1 MTQELIKILKDE
13 ENPNILDYID
23 DAVAALEAQQQRIAE
38 LEAELVEERHRHDR
52 YVDFEVAQAQELAR
66 VKAERDA
73 AVADLAEICG
83 KDAECCDLCAYGAAA
98 SVCMEVDFNC
108 RECPTPCVCK
118 NCWNDSE
125 WRWRGVRQEGQV

>member
-1 MTQELIKILKDE
+1 MTSEELIAVLKDE

-23 DAVAALEAQQQRIAE
+23 EAVTALEAQQQRIAE
-38 LEAELVEERHRHDR
+38 LE
-52 YVDFEVAQAQELAR
+52 
-66 VKAERDA
+66 AERDA

-125 WRWRGVRQEGQV
+125 WRWRGVRQEGKYE